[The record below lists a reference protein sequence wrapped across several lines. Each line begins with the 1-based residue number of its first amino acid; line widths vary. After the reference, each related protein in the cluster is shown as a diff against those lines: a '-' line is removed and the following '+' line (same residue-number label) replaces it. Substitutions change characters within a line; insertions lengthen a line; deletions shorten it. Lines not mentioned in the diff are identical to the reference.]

1 MFQFLNR
8 QGEEE
13 IDEEEELQAKLEA
26 AMIARMKKIKDVNK
40 LENNDK
46 EKELKLYS
54 TTSLSDNIKNN
65 KEKGF
70 YSFYYLDLITVFE
83 S

>member
-54 TTSLSDNIKNN
+54 MTSLSDNIKNN